1 MRFNPSPAETGGGGG
16 GGGGAQYGHF
26 IPREKTKGLLVL
38 SRGIKWEYL
47 SEMT

>member
-1 MRFNPSPAETGGGGG
+1 MRFNPSPAEREGGGG